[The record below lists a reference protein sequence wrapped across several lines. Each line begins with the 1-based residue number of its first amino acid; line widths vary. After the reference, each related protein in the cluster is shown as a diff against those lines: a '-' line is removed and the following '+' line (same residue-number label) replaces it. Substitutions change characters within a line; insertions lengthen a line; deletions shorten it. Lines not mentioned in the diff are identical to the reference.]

1 MNFLSWLWN
10 RGKPAFVPETSDRE
24 MADVSR
30 GLSPEKVDA
39 IMRAANGGDVR
50 DQCRLAAELL
60 EHNVEIAQAVST
72 RVNAVLGLHWG
83 FEPGDDSPAAK
94 SAADALSEEIRT
106 INAECDNF
114 DELLEDLMGALLPG
128 FAISEILWQDGGHI
142 AGFNHIEQR
151 HFTFTDGYL
160 PKIVTK
166 QHPRGLLI
174 PPEGVIYHQFR
185 FHGKDPARGGLIRPL
200 AWLHCFN
207 NGTEK
212 NLLAFMER
220 YGMPFLVV
228 RVDETT
234 WQKERHNIK
243 DLIRNFGSSGGGLFS
258 KGTEQELLQ
267 AANSD
272 GNIYFRMKEYLAGA
286 VNQLILGQTASSG
299 DGGGLSK
306 DGAQDKVRRDILESD
321 CRRLERTVNAQLCVP
336 WTRFN
341 YGPAV
346 PPPRFVIDC
355 AAPEDKLAVAQM
367 VNTLAQAGF
376 KADPQELSERF
387 GMKLHYE
394 APAAPSAGF
403 PMSADSGLSP
413 RPIGLRDQPIGPIS
427 PISPMVR
434 GTGAGKALSSALEEW
449 LGPMADQIAATADL
463 SDEDLDQVLRK
474 GLPVKPGD
482 SIGIEAAMTADMRK
496 QYGNQ
501 IQGR

>member
-1 MNFLSWLWN
+1 MNFFSWLWN
-10 RGKPAFVPETSDRE
+10 RGKPAFVPETADRE

-30 GLSPEKVDA
+30 ALSPEKVDA

-60 EHNVEIAQAVST
+60 EHNIEIAQAVST
-72 RVNAVLGLHWG
+72 RVNAVLGLHWA
-83 FEPGDDSPAAK
+83 FEPGDGSPAAK
-94 SAADALSEEIRT
+94 TAADALSEEIRK
-106 INAECDNF
+106 INSESDNF

-142 AGFNHIEQR
+142 AGFNAIEQR

-166 QHPRGLLI
+166 DHPRGLLI
-174 PPEGVIYHQFR
+174 PPEAVIYHRFR

-200 AWLHCFN
+200 AWFHCFN

-228 RVDETT
+228 RVDEST

-243 DLIRNFGSSGGGLFS
+243 DLIRNFGSCGGGLFS

-286 VNQLILGQTASSG
+286 INQLILGQTASSG

-321 CRRLERTVNAQLCVP
+321 CRRLERTINTQLCVP

-341 YGPAV
+341 YGPDV
-346 PPPRFVIDC
+346 SPPRFVIDC
-355 AAPEDKLAVAQM
+355 AAPEDKLAAAQM
-367 VNTLAQAGF
+367 INTLSQAGF

-394 APAAPSAGF
+394 APAPAGF
-403 PMSADSGLSP
+403 PMSAQPFRTVPSAAALSDKSDP
-413 RPIGLRDQPIGPIS
+413 SDQS
-427 PISPMVR
+427 D
-434 GTGAGKALSSALEEW
+434 KALSAALESW
-449 LGPMADQIAATADL
+449 LGPMADQIADAAEL
-463 SDEDLDQVLRK
+463 SDEELDKKLRS
-474 GLPVKPGD
+474 GVIAAPGD
-482 SIGIEAAMTADMRK
+482 SSRIEEVMTADMRR
-496 QYGNQ
+496 QYDGD
-501 IQGR
+501 

>member
-1 MNFLSWLWN
+1 MKFLTWLWN
-10 RGKPAFVPETSDRE
+10 RGKPTFVPETSDRE
-24 MADVSR
+24 TVDVSTA
-30 GLSPEKVDA
+30 LTPQKVDA
-39 IMRAANGGDVR
+39 IMRAANSGDTR

-60 EHNVEIAQAVST
+60 EHNIEIAQAVST
-72 RVNAVLGLHWG
+72 RINAVLGLHWS
-83 FEPGDDSPAAK
+83 FEPGDDTPAAK
-94 SAADALSEEIRT
+94 QAAEQLAREIK
-106 INAECDNF
+106 AVGSGDNF
-114 DELLEDLMGALLPG
+114 DELLEDMMGAILPG
-128 FAISEILWQDGGHI
+128 FAISEILWTDGGHI
-142 AGFNHIEQR
+142 AGFNSIEQR
-151 HFTFTDGYL
+151 HFTLTDGYA
-160 PKIVTK
+160 PKLITSL
-166 QHPRGLLI
+166 HPQGLLV
-174 PPEGVIYHQFR
+174 PPEAVIYHRFR

-200 AWLHCFN
+200 AWFHCFN

-228 RVDETT
+228 RVDEST

-243 DLIRNFGSSGGGLFS
+243 DLIRNFGSCGGGLFS

-286 VNQLILGQTASSG
+286 INQLILGQTASSG

-321 CRRLERTVNAQLCVP
+321 CRRLERTINAQLCVP

-341 YGPAV
+341 YGPDV

-355 AAPEDKLAVAQM
+355 AAPEDKLAAAQM
-367 VNTLAQAGF
+367 INTLSQAGF

-403 PMSADSGLSP
+403 GLGMSDRSDPS
-413 RPIGLRDQPIGPIS
+413 DKS
-427 PISPMVR
+427 D
-434 GTGAGKALSSALEEW
+434 KALSGALESW

-463 SDEDLDQVLRK
+463 SDKDLDKSLRE

-482 SIGIEAAMTADMRK
+482 STEIEAAMKEDMEK